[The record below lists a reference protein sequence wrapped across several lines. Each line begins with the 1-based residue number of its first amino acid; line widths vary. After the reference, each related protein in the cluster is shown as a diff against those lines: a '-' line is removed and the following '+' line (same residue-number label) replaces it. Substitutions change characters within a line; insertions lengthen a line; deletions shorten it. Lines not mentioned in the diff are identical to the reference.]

1 MTKLTTFNTKLLL
14 AAIAAVAAL
23 GVAALILIA
32 PTLTGQPGGS
42 SPTAPLT
49 PGLQLWD
56 EPRSLPEVRFTDGAG
71 QQMGLSGYRGKVVLV
86 NFWAT
91 WCEPCKLEMPS
102 LLRLQQKLGDKD
114 FAVLAI
120 SGDQTGAAAVE
131 PFLKQND
138 LTALAILYD
147 PNLTSANIWGVKAL
161 PTTILLDRQGQE
173 IGRVEGG
180 MAWDTPDIEGRIEAK
195 IKAAP

>member
-23 GVAALILIA
+23 GVAALTLIA
-32 PTLTGQPGGS
+32 PNLTVEPGGS
-42 SPTAPLT
+42 SQSAPLS
-49 PGLQLWD
+49 PGLHLWD
-56 EPRSLPEVRFTDGAG
+56 SARSLPDAGFTDGAG
-71 QQMGLSGYRGKVVLV
+71 HQMGLSGYRGKVVLV

-114 FAVLAI
+114 FAVVAI
-120 SGDQTGAAAVE
+120 SGDQAGAEAVE

-138 LTALAILYD
+138 LTALNILYD
-147 PNLTSANIWGVKAL
+147 ANLASANIWGVKGL
-161 PTTILLDRQGQE
+161 PTTILLNREGQE
-173 IGRVEGG
+173 IGRAEGG
-180 MAWDTPDIEGRIEAK
+180 LAWDTPDIEGQIEAK
-195 IKAAP
+195 IKATP